1 MKIHGLTA
9 VITGGASGMG
19 AATGAYLAGRGAR
32 VALLDTNA
40 DALKKQAAEIGGDA
54 CAVVCDVTDAE
65 SAERAMAEAVKAV
78 GVPQVLV
85 NCAGVADAGRVVGRK
100 GPLPLEAF
108 TKVISVNLIGSFN
121 VMRLAAA
128 HMMQGEPL
136 NEDGERGVVINTA
149 SVSAFDGQIG
159 QAAYSASKG
168 AIVAMTLPVAREFA
182 NFGIRV
188 MAIAPGII
196 HTPMLSGMPAEVQ
209 ESLAAQVPF
218 PKRLGDPV
226 EYAKLVEHIIE
237 NPMLNGE
244 VIRMDGAIRMQ
255 AK

>member
-19 AATGAYLAGRGAR
+19 AATGAYLVGRGAR

-168 AIVAMTLPVAREFA
+168 AVVAMTLPVAREFA

>member
-19 AATGAYLAGRGAR
+19 AATGVYLAGRGAR

-40 DALKKQAAEIGGDA
+40 DALQKRAAEIGGDA
-54 CAVVCDVTDAE
+54 CAITCDVTDAE
-65 SAERAMAEAVKAV
+65 SAERAMAEVAKTV
-78 GVPQVLV
+78 GAPQVLV
-85 NCAGVADAGRVVGRK
+85 NCAGIADAGRVVGRK

-108 TKVISVNLIGSFN
+108 TKVVSVNLTGSFN

-128 HMMQGEPL
+128 QMMQGEPL

-226 EYAKLVEHIIE
+226 EYAKLVGHIIE